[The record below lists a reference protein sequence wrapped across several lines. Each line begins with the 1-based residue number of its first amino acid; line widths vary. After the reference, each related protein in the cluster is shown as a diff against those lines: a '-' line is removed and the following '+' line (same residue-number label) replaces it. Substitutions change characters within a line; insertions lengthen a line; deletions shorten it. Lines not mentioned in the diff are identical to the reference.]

1 MRSSVPRQTQRAATR
16 RRRLRIALLLTL
28 AAALCTLLL
37 AYTNWRVNAD
47 IHKRE
52 AAQNALFADI
62 DARVA
67 RTLAERVE
75 TARQAEAAARA
86 GSAQN
91 SALREAA
98 ATANPAGTVP
108 ATAACGVTELASITV
123 VINKKHCF
131 DPLDWQPSDLTAVN
145 GWYLRAE
152 AANRL
157 QALIDAAAVAGQPLT
172 ITSAYRSYTDQA
184 TTYAEWIRVK
194 GTQAAAD
201 SLSARPGYSEHQ
213 TGLAVDFK
221 TNGCALE
228 CFAATSQYAW
238 LTAHAAEYGFIR
250 RYPDGLT
257 SITGYEPEAWHWR
270 YVGSVIAQDMKTK
283 GIETLEMYFR
293 ITGGDYAN

>member
-1 MRSSVPRQTQRAATR
+1 MRSSVTRQAQRTATR
-16 RRRLRIALLLTL
+16 RRRLRIVLLLILT
-28 AAALCTLLL
+28 AALCALLL
-37 AYTNWRVNAD
+37 AYTNWRVSAD
-47 IHKRE
+47 TRERE
-52 AAQNALFADI
+52 AARNTLFADI

-67 RTLAERVE
+67 RTLAQRVE

-86 GSAQN
+86 GAAQH

-98 ATANPAGTVP
+98 ATANPAGTSP
-108 ATAACGVTELASITV
+108 ATAACGVAEPASVSV

-131 DPLDWQPSDLTAVN
+131 DPLDWQPDDLTAVN

-157 QALIDAAAVAGQPLT
+157 QTMMDAAAAAGQPLT

-184 TTYAEWIRVK
+184 ATYADWIRVK

-221 TNGCALE
+221 ANGCALE
-228 CFAATSQYAW
+228 CFAATPQYAW
-238 LTAHAAEYGFIR
+238 LAAHAAEYGFIR

-270 YVGSVIAQDMKTK
+270 YVGSTVARDMKTK

-293 ITGGDYAN
+293 ITGGDYAD